1 VIYDLQTLKT
11 TYSSA
16 MQYSVTFAQTTFF
29 DTIEPEPFAVSS
41 TILIDIVN
49 DDISEGMEYFQARI
63 VETSDR
69 RKVRIGRGSVKVN
82 IINSK
87 SSV

>member
-1 VIYDLQTLKT
+1 
-11 TYSSA
+11 
-16 MQYSVTFAQTTFF
+16 MQYNVTFGQTTFF
-29 DTIEPEPFAVSS
+29 DTIEPETFAVSS

-49 DDISEGMEYFQARI
+49 DDISEGMEYFQAHI

-69 RKVRIGRGSVKVN
+69 RKVRIGQGSVTVN

>member
-1 VIYDLQTLKT
+1 
-11 TYSSA
+11 
-16 MQYSVTFAQTTFF
+16 MQYNVTFGQTTFF

-49 DDISEGMEYFQARI
+49 DDISEDMEYFQAHI

-69 RKVRIGRGSVKVN
+69 RKVRIGQGSVTVN